1 MRKSFRSCNTP
12 LNQCTASGIWNKPGL
27 TKNLVTGSKLS
38 SFYLLTIYG
47 NYNWNLVKFVRAE
60 GAVGVTYNCWVIV
73 TMLYIIFVLL
83 SKRRRADAMG
93 GGTPGTTD
101 AHARIAFT
109 LKTIPTMVFVGVVLF
124 VITIIDSFFF
134 SLRTSDMGYQALY
147 VLNLLAV
154 LVGEPLLLEFSRG
167 ALRRLAKLS

>member
-1 MRKSFRSCNTP
+1 M
-12 LNQCTASGIWNKPGL
+12 
-27 TKNLVTGSKLS
+27 
-38 SFYLLTIYG
+38 
-47 NYNWNLVKFVRAE
+47 KFVRAE